1 MMYRIIPFGHHHE
14 QEVPLIVLFNEQ
26 LSVELLPFGAAVR
39 ALWVPD
45 RTGERV
51 AATAAYPR
59 RSSFLSLII

>member
-45 RTGERV
+45 
-51 AATAAYPR
+51 ACKAWPYA
-59 RSSFLSLII
+59 